1 MKLIRRK
8 LKKSQSLLRGTDQG
22 ANLYVAHM
30 NEFEEKA
37 VEYRM
42 KTGAYED
49 LSSSSIE
56 EILSK
61 VLVYST
67 IFMPRLNSFHLH
79 DPIFSYG
86 NVKKNAICG
95 ALESYGIYGRRLIIF
110 SYDHPR
116 YIDDIFFTFN
126 EPKAKMETVIKKA
139 NGFHPNIKLE
149 ANTGSCV
156 SFLDILI
163 KNNNGILS
171 TSVHHKPAAEPCVV
185 PFISDHSRHVFS
197 NIIQAALLRAVHY
210 SSILTI
216 FEKERRAIQLMLLY
230 NW

>member
-79 DPIFSYG
+79 D
-86 NVKKNAICG
+86 
-95 ALESYGIYGRRLIIF
+95 RLIIF

-126 EPKAKMETVIKKA
+126 EPKAEMETVIKKA

-156 SFLDILI
+156 SFLDILLTNI
-163 KNNNGILS
+163 NGTLS
-171 TSVHHKPAAEPCVV
+171 TSVYHKPAAEPCVV

>member
-56 EILSK
+56 EILK
-61 VLVYST
+61 PY
-67 IFMPRLNSFHLH
+67 
-79 DPIFSYG
+79 
-86 NVKKNAICG
+86 
-95 ALESYGIYGRRLIIF
+95 EIYGRYVIIYLFIFWFYLKRLIIF

-126 EPKAKMETVIKKA
+126 EPKAEMETVIKKA

-156 SFLDILI
+156 SFLDILLTNI
-163 KNNNGILS
+163 NGTLS
-171 TSVHHKPAAEPCVV
+171 TSVYHKPAAEPCVV

>member
-79 DPIFSYG
+79 D
-86 NVKKNAICG
+86 
-95 ALESYGIYGRRLIIF
+95 
-110 SYDHPR
+110 
-116 YIDDIFFTFN
+116 
-126 EPKAKMETVIKKA
+126 AKMETVIKKA